1 MGSWAMENERR
12 YDVEAVKA
20 RLYAYRE
27 MSRDIENQNERLE
40 RINVKLIGVGAQS
53 ITDMPK
59 SPSHTDDRTVELIQQ
74 KMELE
79 EEIRE
84 VVEKRRAERVFFE
97 SVIKCLRRSDERA
110 VIRVR
115 YIDGA
120 NWDEV
125 VDVLFGGKEDLLER
139 EDIYLR
145 RVYKLHGQ
153 ALLSMAKYIEE
164 NGTGRSGTGG

>member
-1 MGSWAMENERR
+1 MECEKR

-40 RINVKLIGVGAQS
+40 RIKTKLIGVGAQS
-53 ITDMPK
+53 ITDIPK
-59 SPSHTDDRTVELIQQ
+59 SPSPADDRTVELIQQ
-74 KMELE
+74 KAELE
-79 EEIRE
+79 NEIQRIME
-84 VVEKRRAERVFFE
+84 RRKSERAFFERV
-97 SVIKCLRRSDERA
+97 IGHLRRSDERA

-115 YIDGA
+115 YIDNA
-120 NWDEV
+120 SWDEV

-139 EDIYLR
+139 EDVYLR
-145 RVYKLHGQ
+145 RTYRLHGQ

-164 NGTGRSGTGG
+164 NEPGRSGTGG

>member
-1 MGSWAMENERR
+1 MESEKK

-27 MSRDIENQNERLE
+27 MAREIENQIERLE
-40 RINVKLIGVGAQS
+40 RINTKLIGVGAQS

-59 SPSHTDDRTVELIQQ
+59 SPSPTDDRTVELLQQ
-74 KMELE
+74 KTELE

-84 VVEKRRAERVFFE
+84 VIERRKTERSFFE
-97 SVIKCLRRSDERA
+97 SVIKNLRRSDERA

-115 YIDGA
+115 YIDNA
-120 NWDEV
+120 SWDEV
-125 VDVLFGGKEDLLER
+125 VDVLFGGKEDLLEK

-153 ALLSMAKYIEE
+153 ALLSMAKYIRETE
-164 NGTGRSGTGG
+164 TGRSGTDG

>member
-1 MGSWAMENERR
+1 MDSEKR

-27 MSRDIENQNERLE
+27 MARDIENQNERLE
-40 RINVKLIGVGAQS
+40 RIKTKLVGVGAQS

-59 SPSHTDDRTVELIQQ
+59 SPSPADDRTVELIQQ

-79 EEIRE
+79 DEIRAVIE
-84 VVEKRRAERVFFE
+84 QRKAERVFFE
-97 SVIKCLRRSDERA
+97 RVIKHLRRSDERA

-115 YIDGA
+115 YIDNA
-120 NWDEV
+120 SWDEV

-164 NGTGRSGTGG
+164 NETGRSDTGG

>member
-1 MGSWAMENERR
+1 MDQDSGVWPQKEI
-12 YDVEAVKA
+12 VEAVKT

-40 RINVKLIGVGAQS
+40 RIKTKLIGVGAQS

-59 SPSHTDDRTVELIQQ
+59 SPSPTDDRTVELIQQ

-84 VVEKRRAERVFFE
+84 VVEKRRAERAFFE
-97 SVIKCLRRSDERA
+97 SVA
-110 VIRVR
+110 VLRVR
-115 YIDGA
+115 YIDNA
-120 NWDEV
+120 SWDEV

-164 NGTGRSGTGG
+164 NETGRSGTGG

>member
-1 MGSWAMENERR
+1 MESEKR
-12 YDVEAVKA
+12 YDVEAVKT

-27 MSRDIENQNERLE
+27 MSRDIENQ
-40 RINVKLIGVGAQS
+40 
-53 ITDMPK
+53 
-59 SPSHTDDRTVELIQQ
+59 H
-74 KMELE
+74 
-79 EEIRE
+79 
-84 VVEKRRAERVFFE
+84 
-97 SVIKCLRRSDERA
+97 LRRSDERA

-115 YIDGA
+115 YIDNA
-120 NWDEV
+120 SWDEV

-164 NGTGRSGTGG
+164 NETGRSGTGG

>member
-1 MGSWAMENERR
+1 MDSEKR

-27 MSRDIENQNERLE
+27 MARDIENQNERLE
-40 RINVKLIGVGAQS
+40 RIKTKLIGVGAQS

-59 SPSHTDDRTVELIQQ
+59 SPSPTDDRTVELIQQ

-84 VVEKRRAERVFFE
+84 VVEKRRTERAFFE
-97 SVIKCLRRSDERA
+97 SVIKHLRRSDERA

-115 YIDGA
+115 YIDNA
-120 NWDEV
+120 SWDEV

-164 NGTGRSGTGG
+164 NETGRSGTGG